1 MLAVWFGLSAEQR
14 LTGKGETLR
23 PYKCL
28 SSEGGFLPRLT

>member
-1 MLAVWFGLSAEQR
+1 MLAFRPGMSAEQR

-28 SSEGGFLPRLT
+28 WGEGGFPPRLK